1 VENFLIA
8 AAAVV
13 IAFLAGY
20 RFRAVSFQRR
30 RRKQNG
36 FY

>member
-8 AAAVV
+8 AAAVIV
-13 IAFLAGY
+13 AFIAGY

-30 RRKQNG
+30 RRKQSG